1 MSTRSLPSQR
11 SRKPSGRRVRWSQ
24 LRAPISWIIA
34 LIYFIPIY
42 WMIKTSLQPDNQ
54 ITITQVNLGLSAVT
68 IQHYLKVLSDA
79 QFLRWFLN
87 SSIYGLSTMAIAV
100 LVSTLAGYSLA
111 RQRFWFSQAMGRPF
125 LAAYIVPGVMIVVPI
140 FVMMAG
146 LGWENTYQSLIITYT
161 SFSVPFCTWLLR
173 AYFRSLPAE
182 LEDAALVD
190 GCSRL
195 GALFR
200 VIFPLAAPGVVTAGL
215 FCFILAWNEYLF
227 AFIFLFSDN
236 MKTLSVALQSVLST
250 QLAASGASEGYYS
263 FGEMFA
269 MTVLTALPII
279 IVFLLLQNWLVR
291 GLAAGAVKG

>member
-1 MSTRSLPSQR
+1 MNATRAQASV
-11 SRKPSGRRVRWSQ
+11 SGARRRFHWSS
-24 LRAPISWIIA
+24 LRAPVCWIVA
-34 LIYFIPIY
+34 LLYFLPIY
-42 WMIKTSLQPDNQ
+42 WMVKTSIQPDNQ
-54 ITITQVNLGLSAVT
+54 ITITQVNLGLTAVT
-68 IQHYLKVLSDA
+68 LQHYLKILGDV

-87 SSIYGLSTMAIAV
+87 STIYAVSTMVIAV
-100 LVSTLAGYSLA
+100 LVSTLAAYSLA
-111 RQRFWFSQAMGRPF
+111 RQRFWFAQAMGRPF

-146 LGWENTYQSLIITYT
+146 FSWQNTYQSLIITYT

-200 VIFPLAAPGVVTAGL
+200 IIFPLAAPGVVTAGL

-227 AFIFLFSDN
+227 AFVFLFSND
-236 MKTLSVALQSVLST
+236 MKTLSVALQSVLSN
-250 QLAASGASEGYYS
+250 QLAASGASLGYYS

-279 IVFLLLQNWLVR
+279 VVFLLLQNWLVR

>member
-1 MSTRSLPSQR
+1 MSLHFSQR
-11 SRKPSGRRVRWSQ
+11 SSSAKQRSFRLSR
-24 LRAPISWIIA
+24 LRAPVCWIVV
-34 LIYFIPIY
+34 LFYFLPIY
-42 WMIKTSLQPDNQ
+42 WMIKTSIQPDNQ
-54 ITITQVNLGLSAVT
+54 ITITEVNLGLTAVT
-68 IQHYLKVLSDA
+68 VQHYFRILLDP
-79 QFLRWFLN
+79 QFGRWFLN
-87 SSIYGLSTMAIAV
+87 STIYAVSTMFIAV
-100 LVSTLAGYSLA
+100 LVSTLAAYSLA
-111 RQRFWFSQAMGRPF
+111 RQRFWFAQAMGRPF

-146 LGWENTYQSLIITYT
+146 LGWQNTYQSLIITYT

-200 VIFPLAAPGVVTAGL
+200 IIFPLAAPGVVTAGL

-227 AFIFLFSDN
+227 AFVFLFSND
-236 MKTLSVALQSVLST
+236 MKTLTVALQSVLAN
-250 QLAASGASEGYYS
+250 QLAASGASLGYYS

-269 MTVLTALPII
+269 MTVLTALPIVV
-279 IVFLLLQNWLVR
+279 VFLLLQNWLVK

>member
-1 MSTRSLPSQR
+1 MSLTLSQGSPGA
-11 SRKPSGRRVRWSQ
+11 SRRLFRWSR
-24 LRAPISWIIA
+24 LRAPISWIVA
-34 LIYFIPIY
+34 VLYFLPIY
-42 WMIKTSLQPDNQ
+42 WMVKTSLQPDNQ
-54 ITITQVNLGLSAVT
+54 ITITQVNLGLTAMT
-68 IQHYLKVLSDA
+68 IQHYLKILGDA

-87 SSIYGLSTMAIAV
+87 STIYAVSTMAIAV
-100 LVSTLAGYSLA
+100 LVSTLAAYSLA
-111 RQRFWFSQAMGRPF
+111 RQRFWFAQAMGRPF

-146 LGWENTYQSLIITYT
+146 FGWQNTYQSLIVTYT

-200 VIFPLAAPGVVTAGL
+200 IIFPLAAPGVVTAGL

-227 AFIFLFSDN
+227 AFVFLFSND
-236 MKTLSVALQSVLST
+236 MKTLTVALQSVLSN
-250 QLAASGASEGYYS
+250 QLAASGASLGYYS

-269 MTVLTALPII
+269 MTVLTALPIVV
-279 IVFLLLQNWLVR
+279 VFLLLQNWLVK